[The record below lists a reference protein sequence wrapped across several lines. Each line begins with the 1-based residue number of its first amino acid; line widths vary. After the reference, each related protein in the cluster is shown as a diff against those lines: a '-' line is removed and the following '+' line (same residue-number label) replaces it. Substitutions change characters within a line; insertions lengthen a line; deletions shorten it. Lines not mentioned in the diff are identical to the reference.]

1 MSFDITGNM
10 LYQGSEDLC
19 IRIWDIRTPSRQPAG
34 HLTGFVYF
42 PLCLD
47 LTSDSTMMCTGSKGF
62 NGIGCEV
69 KIWDLRKQRQV
80 YEYTGH
86 TQDVQSCI
94 YMKNTTRVL
103 SVSKDGTI
111 GVWDTQANQKVAWSV
126 TQKTQYTGATIG
138 DNYIQGDDER
148 LSFVMPAFDGSL
160 TFASISEKMIETAKL
175 SNTPSDDI
183 SDSVRL
189 DHISTPYQSSVS
201 EEGT

>member
-1 MSFDITGNM
+1 
-10 LYQGSEDLC
+10 
-19 IRIWDIRTPSRQPAG
+19 
-34 HLTGFVYF
+34 
-42 PLCLD
+42 
-47 LTSDSTMMCTGSKGF
+47 
-62 NGIGCEV
+62 
-69 KIWDLRKQRQV
+69 
-80 YEYTGH
+80 
-86 TQDVQSCI
+86 
-94 YMKNTTRVL
+94 MKNTTRVL